1 MAIPILYKF
10 FVFAF
15 GAAVGSFLNVCIY
28 RLPNSRSLIRP
39 RSMCPQC
46 GAPIPFYDN
55 IPLVSY
61 MVLRARCRNCSAVI
75 PLRYPVVEAASG
87 LFAVAIVMRYG
98 LRWEALVLY
107 AFVAALL
114 VVTFIDIDHQIIPNI
129 ITYPGVVVGLAASFF
144 SEFITVKDAVLGIAV
159 GAGILLVV
167 ALGYYL
173 VTKNEGM
180 GGGDVKL
187 LAMIG
192 AFLGWKAV
200 IFTIFLGSAVGTLAG
215 LAVALKSRKGRKTAV
230 AFGPFLSL
238 GALLYIFYGPEL
250 ISWYVHLLGR

>member
-1 MAIPILYKF
+1 MAIPFFYKF
-10 FVFAF
+10 FVFVF

-28 RLPNSRSLIRP
+28 RLPRSLSLIRP

-46 GAPIPFYDN
+46 SAPIPFYDN

-61 MVLRARCRNCSAVI
+61 IVLRARCRNCSSVI
-75 PLRYPVVEAASG
+75 SARYPVVEAASG
-87 LFAVAIVMRYG
+87 LFAVALVVRYG

-114 VVTFIDIDHQIIPNI
+114 VVTFIDIDQQIIPNI
-129 ITYPGVVVGLAASFF
+129 ITYPGVAIGLAVSFF
-144 SEFITVKDAVLGIAV
+144 SGFITVKDALLGVAL

-167 ALGYYL
+167 ALGYY
-173 VTKNEGM
+173 VFTKNEGM

-200 IFTIFLGSAVGTLAG
+200 IFTIFVGSAVGTLVG
-215 LAVALKSRKGRKTAV
+215 VAVARKSGRGRKTAV

-238 GALLYIFYGPEL
+238 GALLYLFHGPEL
-250 ISWYVHLLGR
+250 MTWYIHLLGR